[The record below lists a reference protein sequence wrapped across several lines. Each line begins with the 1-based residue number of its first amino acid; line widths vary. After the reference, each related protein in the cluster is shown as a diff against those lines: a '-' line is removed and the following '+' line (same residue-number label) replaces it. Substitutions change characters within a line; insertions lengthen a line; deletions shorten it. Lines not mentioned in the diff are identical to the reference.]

1 MSAIFYNSAYP
12 LNIKQDTLGSVSP
25 PVASVLAYTQ
35 NDIIDFKIAM
45 KAGRAMRAGSLR
57 ISGNL
62 IVQKLNLA
70 GTWQNVGIEDRVFL
84 DPYVGVQS
92 FFRNAS
98 TTVNGSVIESIQY
111 LPRWVGMKRQANY
124 TLEGINTSSKVLS
137 ELCGSQNNY
146 MLVPVDPINGTSFS
160 FAPETCVN
168 KSDQDLGQSKFT
180 ELRLSFNLAN
190 ATEALYTGRNA
201 TDPYMATA
209 AGFTQLRYSIGDVQ
223 ARWIEGVE
231 MKSQAPVVFQTC
243 SLVTQTLLSSNSFF
257 AITAPTPYTSVSLSF
272 IDQSHRNS
280 LFYNNNRCEFVA
292 GLTGTAGRLEIEING
307 NTGPVKFP
315 ILTYQELALNYWKSL
330 NGVIKSSLMNSYLT
344 SSGDTFGLGC
354 SFVESVNDRISFFLQ
369 IDPNDP
375 AYNNNIPAKDAFIYV
390 TGVLTV

>member
-1 MSAIFYNSAYP
+1 MATIFYNSAYP
-12 LNIKQDTLGSVSP
+12 LNIKQDNLSAQP
-25 PVASVLAYTQ
+25 PTLAYTQ

-45 KAGRAMRAGSLR
+45 RSGRAMRAGSLR

-62 IVQKLNLA
+62 IVQKLNVA
-70 GTWQNVGIEDRVFL
+70 GVWVATTLEDRVFL

-98 TTVNGSVIESIQY
+98 TSVNGSLVESIQY

-124 TLEGINTSSKVLS
+124 TIEGINTSSKVLS

-146 MLVPVDPINGTSFS
+146 MLISDMGVSFS

-168 KSDQDLGQSKFT
+168 KSDQDLGQSKFS

-190 ATEALYTGRNA
+190 ATEALYTTRLPA
-201 TDPYMATA
+201 DPYMATA
-209 AGFTQLRYSIGDVQ
+209 DGFTQLRYSIGDVQ

-231 MKSQAPVVFQTC
+231 VPSKAPVVFQVC

-257 AITAPTPYTSVSLSF
+257 AITTPTPYTSLSLSF
-272 IDQSHRNS
+272 IKQSHRNS
-280 LFYNNNRCEFVA
+280 FFYNNNRCEFVE

-307 NTGPVKFP
+307 NTGPIKFP
-315 ILTYQELALNYWKSL
+315 LLTYQETALNYWKSL
-330 NGVIKSSLMNSYLT
+330 NGVIKSSIMNSYL
-344 SSGDTFGLGC
+344 SSNGATFGIGC
-354 SFVESVNDRISFFLQ
+354 SFVESVNDRVTFMLQ

-375 AYNNNIPAKDAFIYV
+375 AYNNDIPARDAFIYT
-390 TGVLTV
+390 TGVQTI